1 MAPPRRRAALA
12 AFALSGGAPK
22 ATWPPS
28 ASIGHRLRALQ
39 KPYRRVQA
47 RAGLL
52 RPRASGSH
60 LVCQASEPQVFRQ
73 RTLRV
78 PVATRGGVGGCEGA
92 WSALVTRHGP
102 KHAGQNYPHITECTR
117 FSSRNAGLPTAQLA
131 AFATHKSTARAREI
145 AGGVERRGGGGAG
158 GGCHEGLGRRPR
170 IEEELELLLILP
182 LEFLPIER

>member
-1 MAPPRRRAALA
+1 MASVGDGTAAPAAPA

-73 RTLRV
+73 RTHVSRWQ
-78 PVATRGGVGGCEGA
+78 PVVA
-92 WSALVTRHGP
+92 
-102 KHAGQNYPHITECTR
+102 
-117 FSSRNAGLPTAQLA
+117 
-131 AFATHKSTARAREI
+131 
-145 AGGVERRGGGGAG
+145 
-158 GGCHEGLGRRPR
+158 
-170 IEEELELLLILP
+170 
-182 LEFLPIER
+182 